1 MPGPE
6 DKILREKDDS
16 FGDED
21 EIAPGR
27 RQEPAPGE
35 PDDADEADVQRFGEL
50 SRLARERDYAEL
62 EQRRQRA
69 VMAEAE
75 YNGRMA
81 EYKAQVDQ
89 LENDLGMRL
98 EDIDRLHTVAEHYHI
113 HESAYAAAMRITDP
127 DHAFFGLVE
136 RLRNSQEPEDVKKQQ
151 YLEGVFELARNENP
165 WLKDR
170 SIDAL
175 KACFDVTIPERPL
188 REDAVGEKSRSAYEA
203 ELDAER
209 NNFFDAFNQLRDLMR
224 DYDKAHPGDPQTEP
238 EKRIDRFWEQ
248 FYDVNNATG
257 SRDPFECIREIRD
270 VLTPKAP
277 FGSKERP
284 VSDVDKLLDYYF
296 DYLQTVHPDQDPTKL
311 SPTEEEKHVL
321 DLLYHGIS
329 GMTRYADMLEESV
342 CGTLDVPP
350 AAQETEDGRKIHRVN
365 AVGKNPALTGRVLA
379 MRARNAGYQT
389 NFLDKRF
396 DPLFRSGPKPSDVMQ
411 GALGDCY
418 FVASLASIA
427 AQNPSLIRSAM
438 KDNRDG
444 TVTVR
449 LFNEQRE
456 PVYVTVDKS
465 VPRMN
470 GNDPYAQNNGGSL
483 WVQIMEKA
491 FVQSG
496 LHIRGGLAKAEA
508 GTLQSKYGDIES
520 GHEWEAIS
528 MLTGSDPGLF
538 SEASRLVDTPK
549 PGRDGYSQAEIDFAN
564 MMKTELANGQLLT
577 AAFGGS
583 RKGLFGTPLDKKHAT
598 VSGID
603 AKEAGMYTLHGYSLL
618 AVEEEDGKFYVTV
631 RNPHGHGGVN
641 TLEDGTL
648 IAAGEDI
655 AAGYSRLEL
664 RDFGTYFNY
673 VSVNSVDLTA
683 AMEERLPESK
693 NIVYHYGDAVRRIAE
708 TLQDT
713 DSAMMYFKN
722 SDEFRAFRDAAVSL
736 DREMRRKVPS
746 EKRLNEGLEKF
757 FEKAKAYTDHCEKDK
772 KIDVFKDSCRAQRR
786 YQAAKIALEMK
797 SVFDANKGRTLRD
810 AWDEFS
816 YPAAERKVGV
826 PVTSEAL
833 LGVYQ
838 KAADNMFRQFNTREG
853 GFADRDTRNKLYT
866 FLKGFAEDGSAGRLN
881 KALAAQKTD
890 AERFDCLRGNAR
902 TVCTMHLIRRHGE
915 ELLRAMEAD
924 GIRLENGKLKTML
937 LAGEGMELAKNQ
949 PKQKDSAPK
958 NRESEILL

>member
-6 DKILREKDDS
+6 DRILREKDDS
-16 FGDED
+16 ED
-21 EIAPGR
+21 EIVL
-27 RQEPAPGE
+27 
-35 PDDADEADVQRFGEL
+35 DDQPNTASDEVNGGNEADVQRFEEL

-69 VMAEAE
+69 VMAEAD
-75 YNGRMA
+75 YNRRMA
-81 EYKAQVDQ
+81 DYKAQVDQ

-98 EDIDRLHTVAEHYHI
+98 EDIDRLHTIADQYHI
-113 HESAYAAAMRITDP
+113 RESAYAAAMRITDP
-127 DHAFFGLVE
+127 DHEFFGLVDG
-136 RLRNSQEPEDVKKQQ
+136 LRNSQEPEDVKKQQ
-151 YLEGVFELARNENP
+151 YLEGVFELAKNENP
-165 WLKDR
+165 WLKDW

-175 KACFDVTIPERPL
+175 KACSDVVIPERPL

-203 ELDAER
+203 ELYAER
-209 NNFFDAFNQLRDLMR
+209 HNFFDAFDQLRNLMR
-224 DYDKAHPGDPQTEP
+224 DYDKAHPGDPETEP
-238 EKRIDRFWEQ
+238 EIKLDRFWEQ
-248 FYDVNNATG
+248 FYNVNNATG
-257 SRDPFECIREIRD
+257 SQDPFDCIKEIRD

-284 VSDVDKLLDYYF
+284 VSAVDKLLDYYF
-296 DYLQTVHPDQDPTKL
+296 DYLQTVHADQDPTRL
-311 SPTEEEKHVL
+311 VPTEEENHIL

-350 AAQETEDGRKIHRVN
+350 ADQETEDGKSIHRVN
-365 AVGKNPALTGRVLA
+365 AVGKNPALSAKVLA
-379 MRARNAGYQT
+379 ARARNAGFQT
-389 NFLDKRF
+389 DFLDKRF

-411 GALGDCY
+411 GSLGDCY

-438 KDNRDG
+438 KDNRNG

-449 LFNEQRE
+449 LFNEKRE
-456 PVYVTVDKS
+456 PVFVTVDKS

-470 GNDPYAQNNGGSL
+470 GNDPYAQNNGDSL

-508 GTLQSKYGDIES
+508 GTLQSKYDDIES

-528 MLTGSDPGLF
+528 MLTGTDPGLF
-538 SEASRLVDTPK
+538 SEASRIVDTPK
-549 PGRDGYSQAEIDFAN
+549 PGKDGYSQAEIDFAN
-564 MMKTELANGQLLT
+564 MLKNELANGQLLT

-603 AKEAGMYTLHGYSLL
+603 SKEAGMYTLHGYSLH
-618 AVEEEDGKFYVTV
+618 AVEEENGKFYVTV

-641 TLEDGTL
+641 TLDDGSL
-648 IAAGEDI
+648 IASSENM

-683 AMEERLPESK
+683 AVEERLPESK
-693 NIVYHYGDAVRRIAE
+693 NIVHHYGDAVRKIAE
-708 TLQDT
+708 TLQNT

-722 SDEFRAFRDAAVSL
+722 SEEFRAFRDAALSL
-736 DREMRRKVPS
+736 DREMQKKIPS
-746 EKRLNEGLEKF
+746 ESKLNEGLETF

-772 KIDVFKDSCRAQRR
+772 KISAFKDSNRAQRR
-786 YQAAKIALEMK
+786 YQAAKIAQEMK
-797 SVFDANKGRTLRD
+797 HVFDANKGKTLRD

-816 YPAAERKVGV
+816 YPAAERKVNV
-826 PVTSEAL
+826 PVTSDAL
-833 LGVYQ
+833 LGVYH
-838 KAADNMFRQFNTREG
+838 KAADNMAKQFNTREG

-866 FLKGFAEDGSAGRLN
+866 FLRGFAEDGGADKLN
-881 KALAAQKTD
+881 KSLAAQKTD
-890 AERFDCLRGNAR
+890 EERFDCLRDNAR
-902 TVCTMHLIRRHGE
+902 NVCTMHLIRCHGE
-915 ELLRAMEAD
+915 EILRAMEAD
-924 GIRLENGKLKTML
+924 GVRLENGRLKTML
-937 LAGEGMELAKNQ
+937 LSGEGTGLQKEQA
-949 PKQKDSAPK
+949 KQKENPVKSG
-958 NRESEILL
+958 ESQFTL